1 MYGPSYRLIHP
12 QANRSFVFKWEAF
25 DLTTRWHCH
34 PELELIY
41 FMKGRSNA
49 IIGNGFNE
57 FEAGDLVLLG
67 SNFPHVL
74 QENPTYRLQYP
85 EEKPFGLIIQFRED
99 FLGEPFR
106 NAPELHPLRNLFQL
120 AKRGLVFG
128 GKVGRIVKPLLE
140 QMNHVQDARKLILL
154 LEILLSLAES
164 DDFSFLLHEDYYFD
178 FSQDEERMWRVKQ
191 YVFANF
197 KEQLSID
204 KAAELANLSKT
215 AFCRY
220 FKSRTLKTFT
230 RFINEVRVA
239 YACKQLLNRDFSIGA
254 VCFEA
259 GFNSL
264 SYFDRIF
271 KEITG
276 KTPQEYRQ
284 VSLFIHG

>member
-1 MYGPSYRLIHP
+1 MYGPSYRLINP
-12 QANRSFVFKWEAF
+12 QANRSFVFKWETF
-25 DLTTRWHCH
+25 DLSTRWHCH

-41 FMKGRSNA
+41 FIRGRTNA

-67 SNFPHVL
+67 ANFPHVL
-74 QENPTYRLQYP
+74 QENPTYRMQFP
-85 EEKPFGLIIQFRED
+85 EEKPFGLIIQFKED
-99 FLGEPFR
+99 FLGAPFR
-106 NAPELHPLRNLFQL
+106 DAPELHPLRNLYQR

-128 GKVGRIVKPLLE
+128 ESVGKVAKPLLE
-140 QMNHVQDARKLILL
+140 QMNCVPDSRKLILL
-154 LEILLSLAES
+154 LDVLLVLAETEA
-164 DDFSFLLHEDYYFD
+164 FTFLLHEDYYFD
-178 FSQDEERMWRVKQ
+178 FSHDEERMWRVKQ

-197 KEQLSID
+197 KDQLSIE

-239 YACKQLLNRDFSIGA
+239 YACQQLLNRDYSIGA

-284 VSLFIHG
+284 MSFLLH